1 MDNRITGDETPHVR
15 SQGQTLTREPVRVW
29 GRDYRARVWH
39 AVCNKNSSLSTQG
52 GEILGVISRR
62 RVERFLDAGTGG
74 EISLDA
80 GSRDFFLST
89 QGRKISQCRRKEETL
104 MQLERISC

>member
-1 MDNRITGDETPHVR
+1 MLFRAYY
-15 SQGQTLTREPVRVW
+15 SQNYAGIIRPTLTP
-29 GRDYRARVWH
+29 
-39 AVCNKNSSLSTQG
+39 TQG